1 MTDMGFIEPLLI
13 SLKVAAAAT
22 AVSLILGVAGAFM
35 VARFDF
41 PGKRI
46 IEAVLTLPLVLPPTV
61 LGYYLLVTAGKN
73 GAFGR
78 WLADGLGVSLVF
90 TWQGAAVAAAVVSM
104 PLILKSARAAFEGVP
119 EGLEQAA
126 RTLGK
131 TGTGVFFLVTLPL
144 ARRGIL
150 AGAALAFARAMG
162 EFGAALMVAGDMPGR
177 TQTLSMA
184 IFDAVQSGNDRL
196 GLMLVLAASV
206 VCVVLLV
213 GSERLL
219 KAPAGG

>member
-1 MTDMGFIEPLLI
+1 MDTGVLAPLVI
-13 SLKVAAAAT
+13 SLKVAATAT
-22 AVSLILGVAGAFM
+22 AAALVFGVAGAFAI
-35 VARFDF
+35 ARFTF

-61 LGYYLLVTAGKN
+61 LGYYLLVTAGRN

-78 WLADGLGVSLVF
+78 WLAAALGIDLIF
-90 TWQGAAVAAAVVSM
+90 TWQGAAVASAAVSL
-104 PLILKSARAAFEGVP
+104 PLVLKSARAAFEGVP
-119 EGLEQAA
+119 GDLEQAA

-131 TGTGVFFLVTLPL
+131 TDAAVFLLVTLPL
-144 ARRGIL
+144 AWRGIM

-184 IFDAVQSGNDRL
+184 IYDALQSGNDGL
-196 GLMLVLAASV
+196 GLKLVMITSA
-206 VCVVLLV
+206 VCVLLLV

-219 KAPAGG
+219 KAPVGG